1 MASERIDKTFLM
13 TGSSGIAAA
22 TIRLAGT
29 RGANVFFVS
38 NDEAQCAELA
48 AELAADNVACDYSV
62 GDLTLAE
69 AAQNAVR
76 ECVAKFGRIDA
87 LFNVVGISGRR
98 FGDGPI
104 HECTE
109 QGWDAT
115 MNGNLRSMFLMCRE
129 TIQQMLQQPLDKTG
143 IRGAVLNMGSVLAD
157 FPQRDFFST
166 HAYAASKGAINALTK
181 ATASYYAP
189 QKIRINAIAPG
200 LVRTPMSERA
210 QNNPAILELMKI
222 KQPLVE
228 NLIMAEDIAHTALF
242 LMSDEARTI
251 TGEVVKVDGG
261 WSVS

>member
-1 MASERIDKTFLM
+1 
-13 TGSSGIAAA
+13 
-22 TIRLAGT
+22 
-29 RGANVFFVS
+29 
-38 NDEAQCAELA
+38 
-48 AELAADNVACDYSV
+48 
-62 GDLTLAE
+62 
-69 AAQNAVR
+69 
-76 ECVAKFGRIDA
+76 
-87 LFNVVGISGRR
+87 
-98 FGDGPI
+98 
-104 HECTE
+104 
-109 QGWDAT
+109 
-115 MNGNLRSMFLMCRE
+115 
-129 TIQQMLQQPLDKTG
+129 
-143 IRGAVLNMGSVLAD
+143 MGSVLAD

-181 ATASYYAP
+181 AAASYYAP

-210 QNNPAILELMKI
+210 QHNPAILELMKT